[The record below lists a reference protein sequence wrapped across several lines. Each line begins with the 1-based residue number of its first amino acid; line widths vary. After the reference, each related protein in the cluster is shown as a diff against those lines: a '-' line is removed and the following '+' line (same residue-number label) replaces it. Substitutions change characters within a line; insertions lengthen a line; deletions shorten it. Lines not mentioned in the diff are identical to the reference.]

1 MSQIRYVASRVI
13 YLVIVAVAFALLA
26 YVLATFGFIPKSV
39 SPVVF
44 YAAITVVFGVWLTN
58 FLSGSVVRYLGPKI
72 GNRANTAGNLIKFFG
87 YIIIAITALS
97 FFGLSPEVALAGG
110 TFTGLIIGLGAQPL
124 LSNFFAGVVL
134 LLTGA
139 LKPGDEVRLV
149 TSSIPYQPTTGLGYK
164 FFSPD
169 FINVGYRGLVQEVGL
184 LYSTMI
190 IETGLELKVP
200 NQLILNSGIINYSS
214 ESGGEG
220 KRQVRYEFNIRFD
233 PEIVLQKAKEVLRDV
248 EDVISVYIS
257 EQSDKEYYIV
267 VVEFR
272 SNTDKGWRYVKSEI
286 LKRMIKLQRELEGIA
301 S

>member
-1 MSQIRYVASRVI
+1 MSSVRYVATRAA
-13 YLVIVAVAFALLA
+13 YLIIVAVMLA
-26 YVLATFGFIPKSV
+26 VSAWILASFDVIPKEV
-39 SPVVF
+39 SPVIF
-44 YAAITVVFGVWLTN
+44 YAAITLVFGFWLTN

-72 GNRANTAGNLIKFFG
+72 GTRANTAGNLIKFFG
-87 YIIIAITALS
+87 YVVIAVSALS
-97 FFGLSPEVALAGG
+97 FFGVSPEVALAGG

-149 TSSIPYQPTTGLGYK
+149 TTSLPYQTTTGMGYK

-169 FINVGYRGLVQEVGL
+169 FVNVGYRGYVQEVGL

-190 IETGLELKVP
+190 TETGLELKVP

-214 ESGGEG
+214 ETPKIG
-220 KRQVRYEFNIRFD
+220 KRQVRYEFSIKFD
-233 PEIVLQKAKEVLRDV
+233 PDEVLRRIKDSLSSI

-257 EQSDKEYYIV
+257 EQSDKQYYIV
-267 VVEFR
+267 VIEFT
-272 SNTDKGWRYVKSEI
+272 SSPGKNWREIKSDI
-286 LKRMIKLQRELEGIA
+286 LKKLISLQREFETT
-301 S
+301 